1 MLKGEKAVVAV
12 MSSAVLMERGRM
24 CIIGLLALRLG
35 FFAAHGMSEGRG
47 SEGSPYQ

>member
-24 CIIGLLALRLG
+24 CIISLLALRLG
-35 FFAAHGMSEGRG
+35 FFVGHGMSEGRG
-47 SEGSPYQ
+47 ER